1 MSTQTAQKLK
11 PLFIALG
18 AIAVV
23 ILVIVKAPDFVRAI
37 SG

>member
-1 MSTQTAQKLK
+1 MK

-18 AIAVV
+18 VIAVI
-23 ILVIVKAPDFVRAI
+23 ILVIVKAPDFVRAM